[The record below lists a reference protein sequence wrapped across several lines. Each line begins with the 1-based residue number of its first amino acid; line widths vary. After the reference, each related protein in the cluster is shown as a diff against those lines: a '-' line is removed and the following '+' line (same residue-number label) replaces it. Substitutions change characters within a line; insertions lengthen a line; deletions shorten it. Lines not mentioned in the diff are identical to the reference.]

1 MIGKRAL
8 DDPRNSLV
16 QHFVRLVSE
25 LDASAFA
32 FENVK
37 GLTIGRHRAF
47 LDELIEAFEER
58 GYDVVRPYRVL
69 NAANFGVPQNRE
81 RLFVLGVRKGRTLPC
96 YPAPLT
102 RASGSP
108 DRGTDLP
115 EGPSVTDALS
125 DIPDCD
131 IYEDLNG
138 RDWVRTEL
146 GTPSGYAA
154 RLRGLVPEVTDFS
167 YPRTRSEAHT
177 SELHSL
183 MRTSY
188 AVICLQ
194 KK

>member
-1 MIGKRAL
+1 MSVKRAL
-8 DDPRNSLV
+8 DYPRNSLV

-25 LDASAFA
+25 LDASSFA

-37 GLTIGRHRAF
+37 DLTFGRHRSF

-108 DRGTDLP
+108 DRGTALP
-115 EGPSVTDALS
+115 AGPSVPDALS
-125 DIPDCD
+125 AIPDCK
-131 IYEDLNG
+131 IYEYLTVP
-138 RDWVRTEL
+138 DWVQPEL
-146 GTPSGYAA
+146 RP
-154 RLRGLVPEVTDFS
+154 
-167 YPRTRSEAHT
+167 
-177 SELHSL
+177 
-183 MRTSY
+183 
-188 AVICLQ
+188 
-194 KK
+194 